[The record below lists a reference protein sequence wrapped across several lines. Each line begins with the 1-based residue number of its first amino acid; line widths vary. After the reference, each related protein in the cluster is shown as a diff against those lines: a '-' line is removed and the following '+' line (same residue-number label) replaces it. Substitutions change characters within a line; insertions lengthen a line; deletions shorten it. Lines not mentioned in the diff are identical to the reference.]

1 MKRWVAVIGVVVV
14 LACSAE
20 KREENTGMSGQ
31 TPSMRADT
39 THVDTTRTV
48 GDSTM
53 ARDTAR
59 R

>member
-1 MKRWVAVIGVVVV
+1 
-14 LACSAE
+14 
-20 KREENTGMSGQ
+20 MSGQ

-39 THVDTTRTV
+39 THVDTARTT

-53 ARDTAR
+53 ARDTSR